1 MIVLLLERDLWTREP
16 TVKNI
21 IAIAK
26 PKRIE
31 KQTSILFEKR
41 KPNQLLLSSHSLVR
55 EARDKEKER
64 NLTSTGP
71 NRRQEQERAKTKN
84 PRIIPRIVMIIR
96 EISGF
101 RVEDVFIQGSKSS
114 GEDRASIKLESQY
127 SSLRNLAVI

>member
-21 IAIAK
+21 IDIAK
-26 PKRIE
+26 PKKIE
-31 KQTSILFEKR
+31 KQTSMLFEKR

-71 NRRQEQERAKTKN
+71 NRR
-84 PRIIPRIVMIIR
+84 
-96 EISGF
+96 
-101 RVEDVFIQGSKSS
+101 
-114 GEDRASIKLESQY
+114 
-127 SSLRNLAVI
+127 

>member
-1 MIVLLLERDLWTREP
+1 MIVLLLERDLWIREP

-31 KQTSILFEKR
+31 KQTSMLFEKR

-71 NRRQEQERAKTKN
+71 NRR
-84 PRIIPRIVMIIR
+84 
-96 EISGF
+96 
-101 RVEDVFIQGSKSS
+101 
-114 GEDRASIKLESQY
+114 
-127 SSLRNLAVI
+127 